1 MKLIPGNGRGGKQEV
16 IASKSLLTRK
26 SSDGNDEGPSST
38 GFRIGRIEGSPGFN
52 GVVGSRMVKISE
64 TRKKGSVEVETIA
77 APSVETMT
85 EVKPPLFEVDVA
97 ALAYESSVLNF
108 ISTVNVV
115 KKMVSER

>member
-1 MKLIPGNGRGGKQEV
+1 
-16 IASKSLLTRK
+16 
-26 SSDGNDEGPSST
+26 
-38 GFRIGRIEGSPGFN
+38 
-52 GVVGSRMVKISE
+52 MVKISE

-97 ALAYESSVLNF
+97 ALGYESSVLNF
-108 ISTVNVV
+108 ISTINVI